1 MPVKKNTK
9 KKSDIKSVKKVIAI
23 KKASKT
29 MKESSSS
36 KKLSVKFRREMQKIL
51 NDMRKNLLED
61 INNTMK
67 TESNHLKFDVGD
79 FYDNA
84 SSDRERELSLSL
96 SQRDRQKLNQIED
109 ALKRL
114 EAKTYGQC
122 LMCKDLISEDRLKV
136 MPFTV
141 YCVACLE
148 EEEASNSN

>member
-9 KKSDIKSVKKVIAI
+9 KKSDIKSAKKVIPI

-29 MKESSSS
+29 TKESSFS

-51 NDMRKNLLED
+51 NDMRKSLLED

>member
-1 MPVKKNTK
+1 MPVKKNIK
-9 KKSDIKSVKKVIAI
+9 KKSDIKSSKKVIPI

-29 MKESSSS
+29 VKESSSS

>member
-1 MPVKKNTK
+1 MPVKKITK
-9 KKSDIKSVKKVIAI
+9 KKSAVKSSKKVIPI
-23 KKASKT
+23 KKTSKAA
-29 MKESSSS
+29 KESRSS
-36 KKLSVKFRREMQKIL
+36 KKLSLKFRREMEKIL

-67 TESNHLKFDVGD
+67 TESDHLKFDVGD
-79 FYDNA
+79 FYDSA

-148 EEEASNSN
+148 EEEASNSS

>member
-9 KKSDIKSVKKVIAI
+9 KKSDIKSAKKVIPI
-23 KKASKT
+23 KKAPKT
-29 MKESSSS
+29 IKESSSS

-148 EEEASNSN
+148 EEEASNSS

>member
-1 MPVKKNTK
+1 MPVKKNIK
-9 KKSDIKSVKKVIAI
+9 KKSDNKSSKKVIPI
-23 KKASKT
+23 KKTSKT
-29 MKESSSS
+29 VKESSSS

-148 EEEASNSN
+148 EEEASNSS

>member
-9 KKSDIKSVKKVIAI
+9 KKSDIKSAKKVIPI

-29 MKESSSS
+29 TKESSSS

-51 NDMRKNLLED
+51 NDMRKSLLED

>member
-1 MPVKKNTK
+1 MPVKKNIK
-9 KKSDIKSVKKVIAI
+9 KKSDNKSSKKVVPI
-23 KKASKT
+23 KKGSKT
-29 MKESSSS
+29 VKESSSS

-148 EEEASNSN
+148 EEEASNSS

>member
-9 KKSDIKSVKKVIAI
+9 KKSDIKSAKKVIPI

-29 MKESSSS
+29 IKESSSS

-51 NDMRKNLLED
+51 NDMRKSLLED

-141 YCVACLE
+141 YCVSCLE
-148 EEEASNSN
+148 EEEASNSS

>member
-1 MPVKKNTK
+1 
-9 KKSDIKSVKKVIAI
+9 
-23 KKASKT
+23 

>member
-1 MPVKKNTK
+1 MPVKKITK
-9 KKSDIKSVKKVIAI
+9 KKSEVKSSKKVVPI
-23 KKASKT
+23 KKTSRT
-29 MKESSSS
+29 PKESGSS
-36 KKLSVKFRREMQKIL
+36 KKLSLKFRREMEKIL
-51 NDMRKNLLED
+51 NGMRKNLLED

-67 TESNHLKFDVGD
+67 TESDHLKFDVGD
-79 FYDNA
+79 FYDSA

-148 EEEASNSN
+148 EEEASNSS

>member
-1 MPVKKNTK
+1 MPVKKNIK
-9 KKSDIKSVKKVIAI
+9 KKSVNKSSKKVIPI

-29 MKESSSS
+29 VKESSSS

>member
-1 MPVKKNTK
+1 MAINKKTTK
-9 KKSDIKSVKKVIAI
+9 STKI
-23 KKASKT
+23 
-29 MKESSSS
+29 SS
-36 KKLSVKFRREMQKIL
+36 KKTATPKKKAVTSKKTSAKFKREMKKIL
-51 NDMRKNLLED
+51 NDMRKDLLED

-67 TESNHLKFDVGD
+67 AESDHLKFDVGD

-109 ALKRL
+109 ALKRI

-122 LMCKDLISEDRLKV
+122 LMCKDLISEERLKI

-148 EEEASNSN
+148 EEELSNSN

>member
-9 KKSDIKSVKKVIAI
+9 KKSDIKSAKKVIPI

-29 MKESSSS
+29 TKESSSS

>member
-9 KKSDIKSVKKVIAI
+9 KKSDNKSVKKVIAI

-29 MKESSSS
+29 VKESSSS

>member
-9 KKSDIKSVKKVIAI
+9 KKSDIKPAKKVIQI

-148 EEEASNSN
+148 EEEASNSS

>member
-29 MKESSSS
+29 VKESSSS

>member
-9 KKSDIKSVKKVIAI
+9 KKSDIKSSKKVIPI

-29 MKESSSS
+29 VKESSSS

>member
-1 MPVKKNTK
+1 
-9 KKSDIKSVKKVIAI
+9 
-23 KKASKT
+23 
-29 MKESSSS
+29 
-36 KKLSVKFRREMQKIL
+36 MQKIL

>member
-1 MPVKKNTK
+1 MPVKKNIK
-9 KKSDIKSVKKVIAI
+9 KKSDNKSSKKVVPI
-23 KKASKT
+23 KKDSKT
-29 MKESSSS
+29 VKVYSSS
-36 KKLSVKFRREMQKIL
+36 KKLIVKFRREMQKIL

>member
-1 MPVKKNTK
+1 MPVKKITK
-9 KKSDIKSVKKVIAI
+9 KKSEVKSSKKVVPI
-23 KKASKT
+23 KKTSRTA
-29 MKESSSS
+29 KESSSS
-36 KKLSVKFRREMQKIL
+36 KKLSLKFRREMEKIL
-51 NDMRKNLLED
+51 NGMRKNLLED

-67 TESNHLKFDVGD
+67 TESDHLKFDVGD
-79 FYDNA
+79 FYDSA

-148 EEEASNSN
+148 EEEASNSS

>member
-29 MKESSSS
+29 VKESSSS

-148 EEEASNSN
+148 EEEASNSS

>member
-9 KKSDIKSVKKVIAI
+9 KKSDIKSAKKVIPI

-29 MKESSSS
+29 TKESSSS

-51 NDMRKNLLED
+51 NDMRKSLLED

-148 EEEASNSN
+148 EEEASNSS

>member
-9 KKSDIKSVKKVIAI
+9 KKSDIKSAKKVIPI

-29 MKESSSS
+29 IKESSSS

-51 NDMRKNLLED
+51 NDMRKSLLED

-148 EEEASNSN
+148 EEEASNSD

>member
-9 KKSDIKSVKKVIAI
+9 KKSDIKSAKKVIPI

-29 MKESSSS
+29 IKESSSS

-51 NDMRKNLLED
+51 NDMRKSLLED

>member
-9 KKSDIKSVKKVIAI
+9 KKSDIKSAKKVIPI

-29 MKESSSS
+29 IKESSSS

>member
-1 MPVKKNTK
+1 MKVKKNIK
-9 KKSDIKSVKKVIAI
+9 KKSYKKSSKKVILI

-29 MKESSSS
+29 VKESSSS

>member
-9 KKSDIKSVKKVIAI
+9 KKSDIKSAKKVIPI

-29 MKESSSS
+29 IKESSSS

-148 EEEASNSN
+148 EEEASNSS

>member
-9 KKSDIKSVKKVIAI
+9 KKSDIKSAKKVIPI

-29 MKESSSS
+29 IKESSSS

-51 NDMRKNLLED
+51 NDMRKSLLED

-148 EEEASNSN
+148 EEEASNSS

>member
-1 MPVKKNTK
+1 MPVKKITK
-9 KKSDIKSVKKVIAI
+9 KKSAVKSSKKVVPI
-23 KKASKT
+23 KKTSRT
-29 MKESSSS
+29 TKESGSS
-36 KKLSVKFRREMQKIL
+36 KKLSLKFRREMEKIL
-51 NDMRKNLLED
+51 NGMRKNLLED

-67 TESNHLKFDVGD
+67 TESDHLKFDVGD
-79 FYDNA
+79 FYDSA

-148 EEEASNSN
+148 EEEASNSS

>member
-9 KKSDIKSVKKVIAI
+9 KKSDIKSAKKVIPI
-23 KKASKT
+23 KRASKT
-29 MKESSSS
+29 VKESSSS

-67 TESNHLKFDVGD
+67 AESNHLKFDVGD

>member
-1 MPVKKNTK
+1 MPVKKNIK
-9 KKSDIKSVKKVIAI
+9 KKSDNKSSKKVIPI
-23 KKASKT
+23 KKTSKT
-29 MKESSSS
+29 VKESSSS

>member
-9 KKSDIKSVKKVIAI
+9 KKSDTKSAKKVIPI

-29 MKESSSS
+29 TKESSSS

-51 NDMRKNLLED
+51 NDMRKSLLED

>member
-1 MPVKKNTK
+1 MPVKKNIK
-9 KKSDIKSVKKVIAI
+9 KKSDIKSSKKVVPI

-29 MKESSSS
+29 VKESSSS